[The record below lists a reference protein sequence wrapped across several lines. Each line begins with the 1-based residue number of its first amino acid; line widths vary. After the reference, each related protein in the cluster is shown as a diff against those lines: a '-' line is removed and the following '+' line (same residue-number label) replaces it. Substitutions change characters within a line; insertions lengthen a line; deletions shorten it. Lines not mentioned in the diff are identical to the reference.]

1 MACLMLDDVEVVL
14 LTGGASRRMGED
26 KASLI
31 VDGLSMGDR
40 MIHLLNEA
48 GYVVTTIGRRP
59 LGESRFLQDREEFSG
74 PLTALALFEP
84 CAPTVMVLSCDMP
97 LFDPAII
104 GVLGRLIGEDLDAI
118 LPRIGG
124 RLQPLVGLYR
134 DSSWHS
140 LRRLVESGERRL
152 MAWVECLRVKNVSE
166 AELKD
171 AGIDLLTL
179 RSANSPDELQEIL
192 AQSYGTSQ

>member
-1 MACLMLDDVEVVL
+1 MLDDVEVVL

-26 KASLI
+26 KAT
-31 VDGLSMGDR
+31 LSINGVAQGER
-40 MIHLLNEA
+40 MIYLLTEA
-48 GYVVTTIGRRP
+48 GYTVTTIGRRP
-59 LGESRFLQDREEFSG
+59 LGEARFLQDQEEFSG
-74 PLTALALFEP
+74 PLTALALFKP
-84 CAPTVMVLSCDMP
+84 RAPTVMVLSCDMP

-104 GVLGRLIGEDLDAI
+104 GVLERLIGEDEDAN

-134 DSSWHS
+134 DRTWHS

-179 RSANSPDELQEIL
+179 RSANSPDELQVIL
-192 AQSYGTSQ
+192 AHSHGTSQ